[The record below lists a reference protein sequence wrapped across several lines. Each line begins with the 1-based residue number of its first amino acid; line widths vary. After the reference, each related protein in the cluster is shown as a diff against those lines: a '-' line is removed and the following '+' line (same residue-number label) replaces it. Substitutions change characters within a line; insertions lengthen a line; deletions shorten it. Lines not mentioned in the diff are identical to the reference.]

1 MNMSSQHRINCRT
14 PEGTV
19 VTRTVRRRPFP
30 MTAAYAL
37 QTTDHKGQ
45 TYTDI
50 ATPPKYRLVV
60 CSRRTDSVCRWLVF
74 QSICCALAKLRMV
87 NNQAGTSRQH
97 IASNVVAPVGR
108 INGMACIAHRI
119 LPRRQPQDHNEHSA
133 CLQRGYLLPSVCP
146 LLLTVTQTVPSQRC
160 QRKTA
165 KPQPYRPGK
174 ARYADR
180 RDSDDG

>member
-1 MNMSSQHRINCRT
+1 MNVSSQHRINCRT

-97 IASNVVAPVGR
+97 IAPNVVAPVGR
-108 INGMACIAHRI
+108 RNVYRTSDSSEASVTTSPVRVC
-119 LPRRQPQDHNEHSA
+119 NEA
-133 CLQRGYLLPSVCP
+133 ICFPPFAPS
-146 LLLTVTQTVPSQRC
+146 
-160 QRKTA
+160 
-165 KPQPYRPGK
+165 Y
-174 ARYADR
+174 
-180 RDSDDG
+180 

>member
-1 MNMSSQHRINCRT
+1 MNVSSQHRINCRT

-97 IASNVVAPVGR
+97 IAPNVVAPVGR
-108 INGMACIAHRI
+108 RNVVHRI
-119 LPRRQPQDHNEHSA
+119 LPRRQPQRAQYVFATRLFAS
-133 CLQRGYLLPSVCP
+133 LRLPPPTNRNPNHPITKMPKKIC
-146 LLLTVTQTVPSQRC
+146 
-160 QRKTA
+160 KTA
-165 KPQPYRPGK
+165 AISSGEGTVGG
-174 ARYADR
+174 
-180 RDSDDG
+180 ST